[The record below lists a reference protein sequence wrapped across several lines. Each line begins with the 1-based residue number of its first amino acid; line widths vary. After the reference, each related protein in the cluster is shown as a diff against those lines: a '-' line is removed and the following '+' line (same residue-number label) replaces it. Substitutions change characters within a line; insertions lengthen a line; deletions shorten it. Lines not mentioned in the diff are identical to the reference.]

1 MCRGGHDADFHSLL
15 ISGLTGCET
24 AVGGIAV
31 VSLNGIAEVVGEH
44 GDACHACHILLESSL
59 FCGQRRI
66 AGSPALAIYKN
77 RRIDFLEFTGDTIH
91 CLYVVDTHE
100 VEAETVDM
108 EFLCP
113 VFH

>member
-44 GDACHACHILLESSL
+44 GDACHACHILLESSVKYWAKEFHIDGFRFDL
-59 FCGQRRI
+59 MGI
-66 AGSPALAIYKN
+66 HDIETMN
-77 RRIDFLEFTGDTIH
+77 RVARELKEINPSI
-91 CLYVVDTHE
+91 
-100 VEAETVDM
+100 
-108 EFLCP
+108 
-113 VFH
+113 